1 MNSENTEKIRDIC
14 KKYGGQRLPNDVRIL
29 MDFTKDIKLFKDLT
43 QKQGE
48 NSHYTCCQ
56 YLLYEYFNPQTYIFR
71 HGEIGTKFY
80 IILSGLVSI
89 ELPQSEGSQMAYTEV
104 MTFTAGS
111 SFGELALENS
121 KPRSASAISKTPC
134 HLLVLLKKDYTRLI
148 QKIVTDK
155 KNEMTFF
162 LQSLPA
168 FEKLNKV
175 ALSKLTYNIKEA
187 SFTRGQNIFIE
198 GEQAKEIFIVRDGEC
213 KLCKSIAKPPLS
225 MNVKKIIRRQLH
237 TAKRL
242 GKGSMIGEDDVFNKT
257 ARTYTCICAST
268 TATVYVIPSIDFFN
282 RITAEQPLR
291 YLKRVSKDKKRFLD
305 GWAGFRESLDEI
317 FTIKQA
323 EVAKIKVKH
332 TSLDVNNIDRLNQAV
347 TERKILMSRAGS
359 MDLKSLYPI
368 MSRATSRENMG
379 KSSNAFWIVNSGV
392 SSIKEIKNLSVGNTP
407 LPRTAIPGQKIRHKR
422 TNTFVEVN

>member
-1 MNSENTEKIRDIC
+1 
-14 KKYGGQRLPNDVRIL
+14 
-29 MDFTKDIKLFKDLT
+29 
-43 QKQGE
+43 
-48 NSHYTCCQ
+48 
-56 YLLYEYFNPQTYIFR
+56 
-71 HGEIGTKFY
+71 
-80 IILSGLVSI
+80 
-89 ELPQSEGSQMAYTEV
+89 
-104 MTFTAGS
+104 
-111 SFGELALENS
+111 
-121 KPRSASAISKTPC
+121 
-134 HLLVLLKKDYTRLI
+134 
-148 QKIVTDK
+148 
-155 KNEMTFF
+155 
-162 LQSLPA
+162 
-168 FEKLNKV
+168 
-175 ALSKLTYNIKEA
+175 
-187 SFTRGQNIFIE
+187 
-198 GEQAKEIFIVRDGEC
+198 
-213 KLCKSIAKPPLS
+213 
-225 MNVKKIIRRQLH
+225 MNVRKIIRRQLH

-242 GKGSMIGEDDVFNKT
+242 GKGSMIGEDDVFNRT

-305 GWAGFRESLDEI
+305 GWAGFRESLDDI

-368 MSRATSRENMG
+368 MSRATSREKLG
-379 KSSNAFWIVNSGV
+379 KSSSALWIVNSGV

-407 LPRTAIPGQKIRHKR
+407 LPRTAVPGQKIRHKR